1 MISSDTLSCG
11 SQTVRRRRADEYT
24 DRQSD
29 RQTDTVD
36 SYFLGRMEVSMPEQS
51 ESESQAT
58 DELEHNSKHE
68 LDRKSHQVVLTID
81 AIGGIW
87 SGHSETATGHMPSLK
102 LQKESPY
109 YFIEFIPN
117 CCMFV

>member
-1 MISSDTLSCG
+1 MNIHQD
-11 SQTVRRRRADEYT
+11 SQ
-24 DRQSD
+24 D
-29 RQTDTVD
+29 RQTDAVD

-81 AIGGIW
+81 AIGGKW
-87 SGHSETATGHMPSLK
+87 SGHSETATEHMPSLK

-117 CCMFV
+117 CCMFL